1 MDYRL
6 YVPSVPAAA
15 GHGLMGHRAAERDPG
30 EPQTCADRPGGPPG
44 VLAVLNQGL
53 AEDTGLIIGKDEVTV
68 DNDRQVEVKGR
79 RKADTAVT
87 RVAVTP

>member
-1 MDYRL
+1 
-6 YVPSVPAAA
+6 
-15 GHGLMGHRAAERDPG
+15 MGHRAAERDPG
-30 EPQTCADRPGGPPG
+30 GTDGAPIDPVGRRLSG

-53 AEDTGLIIGKDEVTV
+53 GDDTGLIIGKDAVTV
-68 DNDRQVEVKGR
+68 DHDRQVEVKGR